1 VGVGTIVGLMLSA
14 FVFIIRFIAS
24 NFNEFLA
31 KNGPYMS
38 AAIAYYAFFSLFPL
52 SLALI
57 AVFSF
62 VLGIEGFEEQLITG
76 LREQIPVL
84 AEADDAF
91 LSNFFESI
99 SAGRTAGG
107 VVAIIG
113 LFWVSQQ
120 VFSAIRKSI
129 NVIWG
134 INKPR
139 PFLTERLMDIAL
151 MFGATTLLFGSFFIT
166 AVITFFQDLSAIW
179 LPDAPISDPVLWQQ
193 LALFVPLIL
202 TFAVFLT
209 LYWWL
214 PNTKLRFNEVWPTAL
229 AGAAAFEISK
239 AVFVFYLRN
248 MSGVATSIYGGV
260 SAIIVLMIFVYV
272 SAIILL
278 VGAMLTSRYAFYL
291 AEAEQKKRNR
301 SLSRSL
307 ERIRGTSSLP
317 GMPNPV
323 PAGAQDPEF
332 SEGPGAVRG
341 SGSPRDDEIE
351 RDERV

>member
-1 VGVGTIVGLMLSA
+1 MLRATISVVK
-14 FVFIIRFIAS
+14 FFTS

-57 AVFSF
+57 AVFSL
-62 VLGIEGFEEQLITG
+62 VLGVKGFEQQLIDG
-76 LREQIPVL
+76 LRQQIPVL
-84 AEADDAF
+84 AEADDEF
-91 LSNFFESI
+91 LGNFFTSI
-99 SAGRTAGG
+99 KQGRTVGG

-134 INKPR
+134 INKTR
-139 PFLTERLMDIAL
+139 PFLTERLMDFAL
-151 MFGATTLLFGSFFIT
+151 MFGAATLLFASLIISGLIT
-166 AVITFFQDLSAIW
+166 VISDLTAIW
-179 LPDAPISDPVLWQQ
+179 LPDAPISDPELWQQ
-193 LALFVPLIL
+193 LLVFVPLIL
-202 TFAVFLT
+202 SFVVFLT
-209 LYWWL
+209 LLWWL
-214 PNTKLRFNEVWPTAL
+214 PNTKLRFKEVWPTAL
-229 AGAAAFEISK
+229 AGAASFEISK
-239 AVFVFYLRN
+239 VIFIFYLRN

-260 SAIIVLMIFVYV
+260 SMIIVLMIFVYV

-278 VGAMLTSRYAFYL
+278 IAAMLTSRYAFYL
-291 AEAEQKKRNR
+291 AETEQKKRNN

-323 PAGAQDPEF
+323 PMGGQEPDFIEK
-332 SEGPGAVRG
+332 PGAMRNDDNG
-341 SGSPRDDEIE
+341 SDDFS
-351 RDERV
+351 

>member
-1 VGVGTIVGLMLSA
+1 MAGLMFRVLVLTVK
-14 FVFIIRFIAS
+14 FVTS

-57 AVFSF
+57 AVFSL
-62 VLGIEGFEEQLITG
+62 VLGMEGVEQQLIEGLK
-76 LREQIPVL
+76 EQIPVL
-84 AEADDAF
+84 AEADDDF
-91 LSNFFESI
+91 LKTFFDSI
-99 SAGRTAGG
+99 AAGRTAGG

-134 INKPR
+134 INKTR
-139 PFLTERLMDIAL
+139 PFLTERLMDLAL
-151 MFGATTLLFGSFFIT
+151 MFGAATLLFASIFIT
-166 AVITFFQDLSAIW
+166 GFITFIQQEFLAIW
-179 LPDAPISDPVLWQQ
+179 LPDAPISDAALWQK
-193 LALFVPLIL
+193 AAVFVPLIL
-202 TFAVFLT
+202 NFAVFLT

-214 PNTKLRFNEVWPTAL
+214 PNTKLRFKEVWPTAL

-239 AVFVFYLRN
+239 AIFVFYLRN
-248 MSGVATSIYGGV
+248 MSGVATNIYGGV

-272 SAIILL
+272 STIILL

-291 AEAEQKKRNR
+291 SETEQKKRNR

-307 ERIRGTSSLP
+307 ERIRGTASLP

-323 PAGAQDPEF
+323 PAGAQDPDF
-332 SEGPGAVRG
+332 ADGPGAMR
-341 SGSPRDDEIE
+341 
-351 RDERV
+351 RDEEAELGV

>member
-1 VGVGTIVGLMLSA
+1 MFSA
-14 FVFIIRFIAS
+14 FVSAIKFVTS
-24 NFNEFLA
+24 NINEFLA
-31 KNGPYMS
+31 KNGSYMS

-57 AVFSF
+57 AVFSL
-62 VLGIEGFEEQLITG
+62 VLGSQDFEADFIDG
-76 LREQIPVL
+76 LRQQIPVL
-84 AEADDAF
+84 AEADDEF
-91 LSNFFESI
+91 LGNFFESI
-99 SAGRTAGG
+99 SRGRTAGG

-134 INKPR
+134 INKTR
-139 PFLTERLMDIAL
+139 PFFTERLMDIAL
-151 MFGATTLLFGSFFIT
+151 MFGAATLLFASVIIT
-166 AVITFFQDLSAIW
+166 GLITFISELTAIW
-179 LPDAPISDPVLWQQ
+179 LPDAPISDAALWQRG
-193 LALFVPLIL
+193 AVFIPLLL
-202 TFAVFLT
+202 TFIVFLT

-214 PNTKLRFNEVWPTAL
+214 PNTKLKFREVWPTAL

-239 AVFVFYLRN
+239 AIFVFYLRN

-291 AEAEQKKRNR
+291 AETEQKKRNR

-323 PAGAQDPEF
+323 PAGAQEREF
-332 SEGPGAVRG
+332 SEGPGAKLRG
-341 SGSPRDDEIE
+341 DGEKNADRE
-351 RDERV
+351 

>member
-1 VGVGTIVGLMLSA
+1 MFSLLLTTVK
-14 FVFIIRFIAS
+14 FVAS

-38 AAIAYYAFFSLFPL
+38 AAISYYAFFSLFPL

-57 AVFSF
+57 AVFSLF
-62 VLGIEGFEEQLITG
+62 LGIEGFERQLILG
-76 LREQIPVL
+76 LQEQIPVL
-84 AEADDAF
+84 AETDAAF
-91 LSNFFESI
+91 LENFFASI
-99 SAGRTAGG
+99 KGGRAAGG
-107 VVAIIG
+107 VVAVIG

-134 INKPR
+134 INKTR
-139 PFLTERLMDIAL
+139 PFLTERLMDMAL
-151 MFGATTLLFGSFFIT
+151 MFGAATLLFASLFIT
-166 AVITFFQDLSAIW
+166 GTMTYIQELSAIW
-179 LPDAPISDPVLWQQ
+179 LPYAPISDAVLWQRI
-193 LALFVPLIL
+193 AVFVPLVL
-202 TFAVFLT
+202 NFAVFLT

-214 PNTKLRFNEVWPTAL
+214 PNTKLHFREVWPTAIV
-229 AGAAAFEISK
+229 GAAAFEISK

-248 MSGVATSIYGGV
+248 MSGATTNIYGGV

-291 AEAEQKKRNR
+291 AETEQNKRNR

-307 ERIRGTSSLP
+307 ERIRGTASLP

-323 PAGAQDPEF
+323 LAGVQELGA
-332 SEGPGAVRG
+332 SEASGAVWN
-341 SGSPRDDEIE
+341 SGSSVPDESNIANDD
-351 RDERV
+351 

>member
-1 VGVGTIVGLMLSA
+1 MLKA
-14 FVFIIRFIAS
+14 LVLTVKFVAS

-57 AVFSF
+57 AVFSLF
-62 VLGIEGFEEQLITG
+62 LGIEGFEDQLITG
-76 LREQIPVL
+76 LQEQIPVL
-84 AEADDAF
+84 AELSETEDDF
-91 LSNFFESI
+91 LKNFFDSI
-99 SAGRTAGG
+99 KGGRVAGG
-107 VVAIIG
+107 VVATLG

-134 INKPR
+134 INKTR

-151 MFGATTLLFGSFFIT
+151 MFGAATLLFASLLIT
-166 AVITFFQDLSAIW
+166 AGITFIQDLSAIW
-179 LPDAPISDPVLWQQ
+179 LPDAPISDPALWQRF
-193 LALFVPLIL
+193 AVFIPLVL
-202 TFAVFLT
+202 TFTVFLT

-214 PNTKLRFNEVWPTAL
+214 PNTKLRFKEVWPTAL

-239 AVFVFYLRN
+239 AIFVFYLRN

-291 AEAEQKKRNR
+291 AETEQKKRNR

-307 ERIRGTSSLP
+307 ERIRGTASLP

-323 PAGAQDPEF
+323 PTGAQEPEYA
-332 SEGPGAVRG
+332 ERPGAMRNPD
-341 SGSPRDDEIE
+341 SIRSDRSE
-351 RDERV
+351 

>member
-1 VGVGTIVGLMLSA
+1 MPEGTIAGLMFSA
-14 FVFIIRFIAS
+14 LVLVVKFVTS
-24 NFNEFLA
+24 NFNEFLD

-57 AVFSF
+57 AVFSL
-62 VLGIEGFEEQLITG
+62 VLGMQNFEDQLIDG
-76 LREQIPVL
+76 LRQQIPVL
-84 AEADDAF
+84 AEADDEF
-91 LSNFFESI
+91 LGNFFTSLK
-99 SAGRTAGG
+99 AGRTAGG

-134 INKPR
+134 INKTR

-151 MFGATTLLFGSFFIT
+151 MFGASTLLFASVFIT
-166 AVITFFQDLSAIW
+166 GLVTFIQELSAIW
-179 LPDAPISDPVLWQQ
+179 LPDAPISDPALWQKF
-193 LALFVPLIL
+193 AVFVPVVLNFL
-202 TFAVFLT
+202 VFLT

-214 PNTKLRFNEVWPTAL
+214 PNTKLRFKEVWPTAVL
-229 AGAAAFEISK
+229 GAVAFEISK
-239 AVFVFYLRN
+239 AIFIFYLRN
-248 MSGVATSIYGGV
+248 LSGVATTVYGGV
-260 SAIIVLMIFVYV
+260 SVIIVLMIFVYV

-291 AEAEQKKRNR
+291 AETEQKKRNR
-301 SLSRSL
+301 SLSHNL

-323 PAGAQDPEF
+323 PTGAQDAEF
-332 SEGPGAVRG
+332 VDGEDPGAMR
-341 SGSPRDDEIE
+341 REANDE
-351 RDERV
+351 

>member
-1 VGVGTIVGLMLSA
+1 MGTIVDQMFRVILFS
-14 FVFIIRFIAS
+14 IRFFAS
-24 NFNEFLA
+24 NFNEFLG

-38 AAIAYYAFFSLFPL
+38 AAIAFYAFFSLFPL
-52 SLALI
+52 SLAII
-57 AVFSF
+57 AVFSL
-62 VLGIEGFEEQLITG
+62 VLGIGGFEDRIIDG
-76 LREQIPVL
+76 LRAQIPVL

-91 LSNFFESI
+91 LGNFFESI

-129 NVIWG
+129 NIIWG
-134 INKPR
+134 ISRPR
-139 PFLTERLMDIAL
+139 PFLTERLMDITL
-151 MFGATTLLFGSFFIT
+151 MIGASTLLFASVITT
-166 AVITFFQDLSAIW
+166 AVLTTFRDLSAIW
-179 LPDAPISDPVLWQQ
+179 LPDAPISDDLLWQR
-193 LALFVPLIL
+193 LAIFVPLLL
-202 TFAVFLT
+202 TFSVFLT

-214 PNTKLRFNEVWPTAL
+214 PNTKLRVREVWPTAL

-239 AVFVFYLRN
+239 AIFIFYLRN
-248 MSGVATSIYGGV
+248 VGGVTASIYGGV
-260 SAIIVLMIFVYV
+260 STIIVLMIFVYV

-278 VGAMLTSRYAFYL
+278 VGAMLTSRYAFFL
-291 AEAEQKKRNR
+291 AETEQKKRNI

-323 PAGAQDPEF
+323 PAGVADADLAMA
-332 SEGPGAVRG
+332 PGAMRNE
-341 SGSPRDDEIE
+341 DDSA
-351 RDERV
+351 

>member
-1 VGVGTIVGLMLSA
+1 MFNAL
-14 FVFIIRFIAS
+14 VFTVRFIAS

-57 AVFSF
+57 AVFSLF
-62 VLGIEGFEEQLITG
+62 LGIPDFEEKLITG

-84 AEADDAF
+84 AEADDEF
-91 LSNFFESI
+91 LSNFFDSI
-99 SAGRTAGG
+99 SKGRFAGG
-107 VVAIIG
+107 VVAVIG

-134 INKPR
+134 INKTR
-139 PFLTERLMDIAL
+139 PFLTERLMDLGL
-151 MFGATTLLFGSFFIT
+151 MFGAASLLFASVFIT
-166 AVITFFQDLSAIW
+166 AVQELSAIW
-179 LPDAPISDPVLWQQ
+179 LPDAPISDPVLWQR
-193 LALFVPLIL
+193 L
-202 TFAVFLT
+202 AVFLPLVLT
-209 LYWWL
+209 FTVFLILYWWL
-214 PNTKLRFNEVWPTAL
+214 PNTKLRFKEVWPTAL
-229 AGAAAFEISK
+229 VGAAAFEISK
-239 AVFVFYLRN
+239 VIFVFYLRN
-248 MSGVATSIYGGV
+248 MSDVTTSIYGGV

-291 AEAEQKKRNR
+291 AETEQKKRNR

-307 ERIRGTSSLP
+307 ERIRGTASLP

-323 PAGAQDPEF
+323 PAGAQEPDF
-332 SEGPGAVRG
+332 ADREGPGAMR
-341 SGSPRDDEIE
+341 REEFEADEAF
-351 RDERV
+351 DND

>member
-1 VGVGTIVGLMLSA
+1 MLNA
-14 FVFIIRFIAS
+14 VVRIIKFISS
-24 NFNEFLA
+24 NFNEFLE

-57 AVFSF
+57 AVFSLF
-62 VLGIEGFEEQLITG
+62 LGVGDFETQLIAG

-91 LSNFFESI
+91 LGNFFKSI
-99 SAGRTAGG
+99 SDGRAVGG
-107 VVAIIG
+107 VVAVIG

-134 INKPR
+134 INKTR
-139 PFLTERLMDIAL
+139 SFITERMMDIAL
-151 MFGATTLLFGSFFIT
+151 MFGAATLLFASVIIT
-166 AVITFFQDLSAIW
+166 GTITFIQDLSAIW
-179 LPDAPISDPVLWQQ
+179 LPDAPISDPVLWQRI
-193 LALFVPLIL
+193 AVFVPLVL
-202 TFAVFLT
+202 NFMVFLT

-214 PNTKLRFNEVWPTAL
+214 PNTKLRFKEVWPTAL

-239 AVFVFYLRN
+239 AIFVFYLRN
-248 MSGVATSIYGGV
+248 MSGVATTIYGGV
-260 SAIIVLMIFVYV
+260 SVIIVLMIFVYV

-291 AEAEQKKRNR
+291 AEAEQKKRNQ

-307 ERIRGTSSLP
+307 QRIRGTASLP
-317 GMPNPV
+317 GMSNPI
-323 PAGAQDPEF
+323 PTGGQYSDFDDNPD
-332 SEGPGAVRG
+332 AVRN
-341 SGSPRDDEIE
+341 SGSITNGATIRPDRD
-351 RDERV
+351 

>member
-1 VGVGTIVGLMLSA
+1 MVKALVITVK
-14 FVFIIRFIAS
+14 FIAS

-57 AVFSF
+57 AVFSLF
-62 VLGIEGFEEQLITG
+62 LGIEGFEDKLITG
-76 LREQIPVL
+76 LQEQIPVL
-84 AEADDAF
+84 AELAETDDDF
-91 LSNFFESI
+91 LKNFFDSI
-99 SAGRTAGG
+99 KGGRVAGG
-107 VVAIIG
+107 VVATLG

-134 INKPR
+134 INKTR

-151 MFGATTLLFGSFFIT
+151 MFGAATLLFASLLIT
-166 AVITFFQDLSAIW
+166 AGITFIQDLSAIW
-179 LPDAPISDPVLWQQ
+179 LPDAPISDPALWQRF
-193 LALFVPLIL
+193 AVFIPLVL
-202 TFAVFLT
+202 TFTVFLT

-214 PNTKLRFNEVWPTAL
+214 PNTKIRFKEVWPTAL

-239 AVFVFYLRN
+239 AIFVFYLRN

-291 AEAEQKKRNR
+291 AETEQKKRNR

-307 ERIRGTSSLP
+307 ERIRGTASLP

-323 PAGAQDPEF
+323 PAGAQEPDFAER
-332 SEGPGAVRG
+332 PGAMRNPESIRIDRG
-341 SGSPRDDEIE
+341 E
-351 RDERV
+351 

>member
-1 VGVGTIVGLMLSA
+1 MINALVLIVK
-14 FVFIIRFIAS
+14 FIAS
-24 NFNEFLA
+24 NFNEFLG

-57 AVFSF
+57 AVFSL
-62 VLGIEGFEEQLITG
+62 VLGMQNFEDQLIDG
-76 LREQIPVL
+76 LRQQIPVL
-84 AEADDAF
+84 AEADDEF
-91 LSNFFESI
+91 LGNFFTSLK
-99 SAGRTAGG
+99 AGRTAGG

-134 INKPR
+134 INKTR

-151 MFGATTLLFGSFFIT
+151 MFGAATLLFASVFIT
-166 AVITFFQDLSAIW
+166 GLVTFIQELSAIW
-179 LPDAPISDPVLWQQ
+179 LPDAPISDPALWQKF
-193 LALFVPLIL
+193 AVFVPVVLNFL
-202 TFAVFLT
+202 VFLT

-214 PNTKLRFNEVWPTAL
+214 PNTKLRFKEVWPTAVL
-229 AGAAAFEISK
+229 GAVAFEISK
-239 AVFVFYLRN
+239 AIFIFYLRN
-248 MSGVATSIYGGV
+248 LSGVATTVYGGV
-260 SAIIVLMIFVYV
+260 SVIIVLMIFVYV

-291 AEAEQKKRNR
+291 AETEQKKRNR
-301 SLSRSL
+301 SLSHNL

-317 GMPNPV
+317 GMPNPI
-323 PAGAQDPEF
+323 PTGAQDAEFVDGENPEAMRR
-332 SEGPGAVRG
+332 EAN
-341 SGSPRDDEIE
+341 DD
-351 RDERV
+351 

>member
-1 VGVGTIVGLMLSA
+1 MGSLMFRAL
-14 FVFIIRFIAS
+14 VFTVKFIAS

-57 AVFSF
+57 AVFSL
-62 VLGIEGFEEQLITG
+62 VLGIEGFEDKLITG

-84 AEADDAF
+84 AEADDEF
-91 LSNFFESI
+91 LGNFFESI
-99 SAGRTAGG
+99 SRGRTAGG

-120 VFSAIRKSI
+120 VFSAVRKSI

-134 INKPR
+134 INKTR

-151 MFGATTLLFGSFFIT
+151 MFGAATLLFASVFIT
-166 AVITFFQDLSAIW
+166 TTITFIQELSAIW

-193 LALFVPLIL
+193 LALFIPLVL
-202 TFAVFLT
+202 TFTVFLT

-214 PNTKLRFNEVWPTAL
+214 PNTKLRFKEVWPTAL

-239 AVFVFYLRN
+239 AIFVFYLRN

-291 AEAEQKKRNR
+291 AETEQKKRNR

-323 PAGAQDPEF
+323 PAGAQDPDF
-332 SEGPGAVRG
+332 LEGRGAMRNP
-341 SGSPRDDEIE
+341 SSQRDDEVERGE
-351 RDERV
+351 RD

>member
-1 VGVGTIVGLMLSA
+1 MFSVV
-14 FVFIIRFIAS
+14 VFIVRFIAS
-24 NFNEFLA
+24 NFNDFLA

-57 AVFSF
+57 AVFSLF
-62 VLGIEGFEEQLITG
+62 LGIPDFEEKLITG

-84 AEADDAF
+84 AEADDEF
-91 LSNFFESI
+91 LANFFDSI
-99 SAGRTAGG
+99 SKGRFAGG
-107 VVAIIG
+107 VVAVIG

-134 INKPR
+134 IDKTR
-139 PFLTERLMDIAL
+139 PFLTERLMDLVL
-151 MFGATTLLFGSFFIT
+151 MFGAATLLFASVIIT
-166 AVITFFQDLSAIW
+166 GVITYFQELSAIW
-179 LPDAPISDPVLWQQ
+179 LPDAPFSDPVLWQR
-193 LALFVPLIL
+193 LAVFVPLLL
-202 TFAVFLT
+202 TFTVFLT

-214 PNTKLRFNEVWPTAL
+214 PNTKIRFREVWPTAL

-239 AVFVFYLRN
+239 AIFVFYLRN

-291 AEAEQKKRNR
+291 AETEQKKRNR

-307 ERIRGTSSLP
+307 ERIRGTASLP

-323 PAGAQDPEF
+323 PAGAQVSDFTER
-332 SEGPGAVRG
+332 EGPGAVR
-341 SGSPRDDEIE
+341 SEEFEADETHRSE
-351 RDERV
+351 

>member
-1 VGVGTIVGLMLSA
+1 MFSA
-14 FVFIIRFIAS
+14 LVLVVKFITS
-24 NFNEFLA
+24 NFNEFLG

-57 AVFSF
+57 AVFSL
-62 VLGIEGFEEQLITG
+62 VLGMQNFEDQLIDG
-76 LREQIPVL
+76 LRQQIPVL
-84 AEADDAF
+84 AEADDEF
-91 LSNFFESI
+91 LGNFFTSLK
-99 SAGRTAGG
+99 AGRTAGG

-134 INKPR
+134 INKTR
-139 PFLTERLMDIAL
+139 PFLTERLMDLAL
-151 MFGATTLLFGSFFIT
+151 MFGAATLLFASVFIT
-166 AVITFFQDLSAIW
+166 GLVTFIQELSAIW
-179 LPDAPISDPVLWQQ
+179 LPDAPISDPALWQKF
-193 LALFVPLIL
+193 AVFVPIVLNFL
-202 TFAVFLT
+202 VFLT

-214 PNTKLRFNEVWPTAL
+214 PNTKLRFKEVWPTAIL
-229 AGAAAFEISK
+229 GAVAFEISK
-239 AVFVFYLRN
+239 AIFIFYLRN
-248 MSGVATSIYGGV
+248 LSGVATTVYGGV
-260 SAIIVLMIFVYV
+260 SVIIVLMIFVYV

-291 AEAEQKKRNR
+291 AETEQKKRNS
-301 SLSRSL
+301 SLSHNL

-323 PAGAQDPEF
+323 PTGAQDAEF
-332 SEGPGAVRG
+332 VDGEDPGAMR
-341 SGSPRDDEIE
+341 REANDE
-351 RDERV
+351 

>member
-1 VGVGTIVGLMLSA
+1 MFRAILSIVRI
-14 FVFIIRFIAS
+14 FTS

-57 AVFSF
+57 AVFSL
-62 VLGIEGFEEQLITG
+62 VLGVKDFEQQLIDG
-76 LREQIPVL
+76 LRQQIPVL
-84 AEADDAF
+84 AEADDEF
-91 LSNFFESI
+91 LGNFFTSLRQ
-99 SAGRTAGG
+99 GRTVGG
-107 VVAIIG
+107 VVAVIG

-134 INKPR
+134 INKTR

-151 MFGATTLLFGSFFIT
+151 MFGAATLLFASVFVSGLIEFISDLT
-166 AVITFFQDLSAIW
+166 AFW
-179 LPDAPISDPVLWQQ
+179 LPDAPISDARLWQR
-193 LALFVPLIL
+193 LAVFVPFTLS
-202 TFAVFLT
+202 FVVFLT
-209 LYWWL
+209 LLWWL
-214 PNTKLRFNEVWPTAL
+214 PNTKLRFKEVWPTAL

-239 AVFVFYLRN
+239 AIFIFYLRN
-248 MSGVATSIYGGV
+248 MSSVATSIYGGV
-260 SAIIVLMIFVYV
+260 SMIIVLMIFVYV

-278 VGAMLTSRYAFYL
+278 VAAMLTSRYAFFL
-291 AEAEQKKRNR
+291 AETEQKKRNN

-323 PAGAQDPEF
+323 PMGAQEPDFTEK
-332 SEGPGAVRG
+332 PGAMRNDDNG
-341 SGSPRDDEIE
+341 SDD
-351 RDERV
+351 RN

>member
-1 VGVGTIVGLMLSA
+1 MLNISLS
-14 FVFIIRFIAS
+14 VIKFIAS

-52 SLALI
+52 TLALI

-62 VLGIEGFEEQLITG
+62 ALGITDFEQKLITG

-84 AEADDAF
+84 AELDDDFLAD
-91 LSNFFESI
+91 FFDGI
-99 SAGRTAGG
+99 SAGRTAGS
-107 VVAIIG
+107 VVAVIG

-134 INKPR
+134 IDKTR
-139 PFLTERLMDIAL
+139 PFITERLMDIAL
-151 MFGATTLLFGSFFIT
+151 MFGAATLLFASV
-166 AVITFFQDLSAIW
+166 VITGILSFIQDLSAIW
-179 LPDAPISDPVLWQQ
+179 LPDAPISDPLLWQRV
-193 LALFVPLIL
+193 AVFVPLFL
-202 TFAVFLT
+202 SFVVFLT

-214 PNTKLRFNEVWPTAL
+214 PNTKLKFKEVWPTAL
-229 AGAAAFEISK
+229 VGAAAFEISK

-248 MSGVATSIYGGV
+248 MSGVATSVYGGV

-278 VGAMLTSRYAFYL
+278 VGAMLTSRYAFYIS
-291 AEAEQKKRNR
+291 ENEQKKRNQY
-301 SLSRSL
+301 LARSL
-307 ERIRGTSSLP
+307 ERIRGTSELP
-317 GMPNPV
+317 GMPNPL
-323 PAGAQDPEF
+323 PAGAQDSGDDF
-332 SEGPGAVRG
+332 STHTD
-341 SGSPRDDEIE
+341 S
-351 RDERV
+351 

>member
-1 VGVGTIVGLMLSA
+1 MINALVLI
-14 FVFIIRFIAS
+14 FKFIAS

-57 AVFSF
+57 AVFSL
-62 VLGIEGFEEQLITG
+62 VLGIEGVEEQVITG
-76 LREQIPVL
+76 LQEQIPVL

-91 LSNFFESI
+91 LKNFFESI
-99 SAGRTAGG
+99 KGGRTAGG

-120 VFSAIRKSI
+120 VFSAVRKSI

-139 PFLTERLMDIAL
+139 PFFTERLMDIAL
-151 MFGATTLLFGSFFIT
+151 MFGAATLLFASVLIS
-166 AVITFFQDLSAIW
+166 AVITDIQQFSAIW
-179 LPDAPISDPVLWQQ
+179 LPDAPTSDPVLWQRS
-193 LALFVPLIL
+193 AVFIPLVL
-202 TFAVFLT
+202 SFTVFLT

-214 PNTKLRFNEVWPTAL
+214 PNMKLRFKEVWPTAL

-248 MSGVATSIYGGV
+248 MSNVANNIYGGV
-260 SAIIVLMIFVYV
+260 SAIIVLLIFVYV

-291 AEAEQKKRNR
+291 AETEQKKRNR
-301 SLSRSL
+301 LLSRSL
-307 ERIRGTSSLP
+307 SRIRGTASLP

-323 PAGAQDPEF
+323 PTGAQEPDDDDDPDVRRNMSPVMRSQTETSD
-332 SEGPGAVRG
+332 SE
-341 SGSPRDDEIE
+341 
-351 RDERV
+351 

>member
-1 VGVGTIVGLMLSA
+1 MPEGTIAGLMFSA
-14 FVFIIRFIAS
+14 LVLVVKFFTS
-24 NFNEFLA
+24 NFNEFLG

-57 AVFSF
+57 AVFSL
-62 VLGIEGFEEQLITG
+62 VLGMQNFEDQLIDG
-76 LREQIPVL
+76 LRQQIPVL
-84 AEADDAF
+84 AEADDEF
-91 LSNFFESI
+91 LGNFFTSLK
-99 SAGRTAGG
+99 AGRTAGG

-134 INKPR
+134 INKTR

-151 MFGATTLLFGSFFIT
+151 MFGAATLLFASVFIT
-166 AVITFFQDLSAIW
+166 GLVTFIQELSAIW
-179 LPDAPISDPVLWQQ
+179 LPDAPISDPALWQKF
-193 LALFVPLIL
+193 AVFVPVVLNFL
-202 TFAVFLT
+202 VFLT

-214 PNTKLRFNEVWPTAL
+214 PNTKLRFKEVWPTAVL
-229 AGAAAFEISK
+229 GAVAFEISK
-239 AVFVFYLRN
+239 AIFIFYLRN
-248 MSGVATSIYGGV
+248 LSGVATTVYGGV
-260 SAIIVLMIFVYV
+260 SVIIVLMIFVYV

-291 AEAEQKKRNR
+291 AETEQKRRNR
-301 SLSRSL
+301 SLSHNL

-323 PAGAQDPEF
+323 PTGAQDAEF
-332 SEGPGAVRG
+332 VDGENPGAMR
-341 SGSPRDDEIE
+341 REANDE
-351 RDERV
+351 